1 MNLLDSFIKVQLGE
15 GAFYAIFGF
24 VFVFAGIALLI
35 AIFVLLGYIMKR
47 VNERKGK
54 QAEENV
60 SSVGNALPVAD
71 EGIPP
76 ETVAVIAAAL
86 AAYYEAAP
94 QKCDF
99 VVRRI
104 KRL

>member
-1 MNLLDSFIKVQLGE
+1 MLYLLDSIKVDLGE
-15 GAFYAIFGF
+15 GAFYAVFGFLF
-24 VFVFAGIALLI
+24 VFVGIALLI
-35 AIFVLLGYIMKR
+35 AIFAALGFLMKR
-47 VNERKGK
+47 SNGRKRK
-54 QAEENV
+54 DEVRQSAVATEPMNAE
-60 SSVGNALPVAD
+60 

>member
-1 MNLLDSFIKVQLGE
+1 MLNLLDSIKVDLGE
-15 GAFYAIFGF
+15 GAFYAVFGF
-24 VFVFAGIALLI
+24 VFVFVGITILI
-35 AIFVLLGYIMKR
+35 AIFLLLGYLMKR
-47 VNERKGK
+47 LNERKGEH
-54 QAEENV
+54 AEERQSAV
-60 SSVGNALPVAD
+60 SSMPEAE

-76 ETVAVIAAAL
+76 ETIAVIAAAL

>member
-1 MNLLDSFIKVQLGE
+1 MRNLLEPFIKVNLGE
-15 GAFYAIFGF
+15 GAFYAVFGF
-24 VFVFAGIALLI
+24 LFVVAGIAVLI
-35 AIFVLLGYIMKR
+35 AIFTLLGSVMKR
-47 VNERKGK
+47 TAGRKKGETVER
-54 QAEENV
+54 QSAIDVAE
-60 SSVGNALPVAD
+60 

-76 ETVAVIAAAL
+76 ETVAAISAAL

>member
-1 MNLLDSFIKVQLGE
+1 MLNLLDGFFKFDLGE
-15 GAFYAIFGF
+15 GAFYAVFGF
-24 VFVFAGIALLI
+24 AFVFAGIALLI
-35 AIFVLLGYIMKR
+35 CIFTLLGFLMSKLSGRKR
-47 VNERKGK
+47 KREERASAVN
-54 QAEENV
+54 
-60 SSVGNALPVAD
+60 SVLPEA

-76 ETVAVIAAAL
+76 ETVAAIAAAL
-86 AAYYEAAP
+86 AAYYEEAP